1 MNIKEAL
8 LRLDD
13 FCKANDIKYTV
24 TGTVALSMLGVPS
37 NPNDIDIKV
46 FHLKEEQEAK
56 LKELQA
62 LSCFDNENYKDTCYT
77 FMIGGVKV
85 NAIVDNT
92 KSYDEI
98 ISNGVLLYIDDEP
111 HNKSH
116 FINVQLVFPALKDK
130 MRLKRHK
137 DKTYMLNLIANLAQ
151 L

>member
-1 MNIKEAL
+1 
-8 LRLDD
+8 
-13 FCKANDIKYTV
+13 
-24 TGTVALSMLGVPS
+24 
-37 NPNDIDIKV
+37 
-46 FHLKEEQEAK
+46 
-56 LKELQA
+56 
-62 LSCFDNENYKDTCYT
+62 
-77 FMIGGVKV
+77 MIGGVKV

-111 HNKSH
+111 HNESH